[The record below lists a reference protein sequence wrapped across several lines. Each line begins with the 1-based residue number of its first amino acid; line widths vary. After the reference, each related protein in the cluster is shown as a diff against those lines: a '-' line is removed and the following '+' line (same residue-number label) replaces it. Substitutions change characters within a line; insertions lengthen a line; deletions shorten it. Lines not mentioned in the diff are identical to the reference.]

1 MKKLFYIISS
11 VILISQSLGSS
22 FVMKNMYSQ
31 HSLAQGKGKN
41 KNAAISDA
49 NKAIPKGYIADSANS
64 PTVQCE
70 SDAVMESKSGK
81 CPDGSKVIY
90 TIPVVKK

>member
-1 MKKLFYIISS
+1 MKTFLKLSSII
-11 VILISQSLGSS
+11 LMLQSFASS
-22 FVMKNMYSQ
+22 FVTKNMYSQ
-31 HSLAQGKGKN
+31 HSLAQGTGKN
-41 KNAAISDA
+41 KSAAISDA

-70 SDAVMESKSGK
+70 SDAVMDSKSGK
-81 CPDGSKVIY
+81 CPDSSKVIY